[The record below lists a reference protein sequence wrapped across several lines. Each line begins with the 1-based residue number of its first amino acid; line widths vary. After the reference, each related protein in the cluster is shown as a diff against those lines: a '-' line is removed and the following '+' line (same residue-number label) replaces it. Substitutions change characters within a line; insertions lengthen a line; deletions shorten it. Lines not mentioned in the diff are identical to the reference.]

1 MTVARGSGRRAA
13 HTIAF
18 VVLAIFVIGGLAPGR
33 LLAHGTLKSSVPAK
47 GAHLGVAPR
56 DLRLTFTERP
66 ELTFTRIQLLG
77 PDGAGVPL
85 GPLRLDTAQTVI
97 ADIRGPLRAGTYTVV
112 WQVASAD
119 GHPVRGRYSFTI
131 APGAAGLAAPQ
142 ALEEP
147 GAAGVP
153 TGRDAPAAEHH
164 SAVSLPSGEGFGAG
178 SPVYVAIR
186 WLGFVAL
193 LVVLGAVAFYWAVLG
208 ILRRRAPSERT
219 NAFVPLA
226 TTRSAT
232 LGAVASL
239 VLGLTAVAR
248 LLAQSNAMHGATG
261 ALDASLVGSMLTSTV
276 WGWGWLLQV
285 VGVTVAFAGFFAARR
300 GRSRGWALAALG
312 ALALAFTPALSG
324 HAASTPQ
331 LTGLAVVSDGLHV
344 LGAGGW
350 LGSLLVVVVAGI
362 PAALRTGDGQPGRA
376 VADLVNAFSPTAL
389 AFAGLLA
396 VTGVI
401 AAWLHLGSVPA
412 LWQSGYGRTLLLK
425 LAILSVVV
433 ATGAYNWRRVR
444 PALGDSY
451 GARRIRRSASAELA
465 VGVIVLIVTAV
476 LVAMPTPMEPAE
488 MSATRQ

>member
-1 MTVARGSGRRAA
+1 VVQKSYLPVARRTALA
-13 HTIAF
+13 
-18 VVLAIFVIGGLAPGR
+18 VLAIFVIGGLAPGQ

-66 ELTFTRIQLLG
+66 ELAFTRIQLLG
-77 PDGAGVPL
+77 PDGAIVLL
-85 GPLRLDTAQTVI
+85 GSLRLDTAQTVI
-97 ADIRGPLRAGTYTVV
+97 GNIRGPLRAGTYTVV

-142 ALEEP
+142 GLGEP
-147 GAAGVP
+147 GADVVAPGQK
-153 TGRDAPAAEHH
+153 APAAGHH
-164 SAVSLPSGEGFGAG
+164 SAVSLPNGEGFGAE

-186 WLGFVAL
+186 WLGFAAL
-193 LVVLGAVAFYWAVLG
+193 LVLLGAVAFYWVVLG
-208 ILRRRAPSERT
+208 VLRQRASSERT

-226 TTRSAT
+226 STRSAT
-232 LGAVASL
+232 LGAAASL

-248 LLAQSNAMHGATG
+248 LLAQSYAMHGAAG
-261 ALDASLVGSMLTSTV
+261 ALDASLVGSMLSNTV

-285 VGVTVAFAGFFAARR
+285 AGVTGAFVGFSTARH
-300 GRSRGWALAALG
+300 GHTGGWALAAFG

-331 LTGLAVVSDGLHV
+331 LTGLAVASDALHV

-350 LGSLLVVVVAGI
+350 LGSLLVVVVVGI
-362 PAALRTGDGQPGRA
+362 PAALRTGDGQSGRA

-389 AFAGLLA
+389 AFAGLVA
-396 VTGVI
+396 TTGVV

-433 ATGAYNWRRVR
+433 GTGAYNWRRVR
-444 PALGDSY
+444 PALGDSE
-451 GARRIRRSASAELA
+451 GASRIRRSASAELA
-465 VGVIVLIVTAV
+465 VGLLVLIVTAV
-476 LVAMPTPMEPAE
+476 LVAMPPPMEPAE
-488 MSATRQ
+488 MSVMR